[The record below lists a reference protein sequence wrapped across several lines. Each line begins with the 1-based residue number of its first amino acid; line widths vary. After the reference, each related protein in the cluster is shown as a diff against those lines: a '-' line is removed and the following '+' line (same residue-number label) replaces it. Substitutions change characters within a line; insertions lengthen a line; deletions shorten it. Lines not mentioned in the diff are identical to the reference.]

1 MLQYWQSFGAKFFY
15 SGAESLYILVVC
27 TIATIIKSLRLIKT
41 IFRLHRKLFMLRRP
55 NAYTLTLARGK
66 KAPTLSLQIAQ
77 NRSPFLGALLTV
89 LAFAL
94 TAWLAAKD

>member
-1 MLQYWQSFGAKFFY
+1 MRLPISAK
-15 SGAESLYILVVC
+15 
-27 TIATIIKSLRLIKT
+27 TLI
-41 IFRLHRKLFMLRRP
+41 RLHRKIFMLRTPRILAR

-66 KAPTLSLQIAQ
+66 KAPTLSLQVAK

-94 TAWLAAKD
+94 TAWLTARE